1 MQVQTVDYTNY
12 AYGHSQVPSLLRD
25 GTKVLRHKTMPKTVP
40 LVVSIFIVALVLCFL
55 GAFAI
60 VLVNRRV
67 RKVDRAAYKVEAD
80 MELEELGGDVESQ
93 RVYLGP
99 VDGNSAPARKSA
111 WKMVRG
117 IFKKDSPGEIRL

>member
-1 MQVQTVDYTNY
+1 MQVQRVDYTNY

-25 GTKVLRHKTMPKTVP
+25 GTKILRHKTSPKTVP
-40 LVVSIFIVALVLCFL
+40 LAVSVFIVALVLCFL
-55 GAFAI
+55 GAFAV
-60 VLVNRRV
+60 VLANRRV
-67 RKVDRAAYKVEAD
+67 RKADRAAYKVEAD

-93 RVYLGP
+93 QVYLDP
-99 VDGNSAPARKSA
+99 VDGSSVATRKSP